1 MNWDEIGLKMG
12 LEIHQQLDTES
23 KLFCPCR
30 TELIDSEPDHDIV
43 RNLRPTQSELGK
55 FDRAAFEEAMRKL
68 HFHYEN
74 YDDGTCLV
82 EADEEPPHPLNREAL
97 ELAVTI
103 ALLLNMR
110 VVDEFHTMRKQV
122 IDGSNTGGF
131 QRTGLVATDGHLETP
146 QGTVKIEN
154 LCLEEDAARRI
165 RETED
170 GVVFRL
176 DRLGIPLVEIT
187 TDPSISDPQQLRDV
201 AYQIGQVLR
210 STRVKRGLGTIRQDL
225 NISIREGARV
235 EVKGVQDLDLIPE
248 IVEREVMRQLKLVE
262 IRNTLRKRGASVDGD
277 LVDVSEVFRDTAS
290 RIISSAESVLAVKL
304 MGFHG
309 LIGTEIQPGRRLGTE
324 MADYAKK
331 RGVKGIFHTD
341 ELPAYGITPEEV
353 KALRDAVDASE
364 DDAVVLVAH
373 DRETAENALREV
385 TKRARM
391 AIDGVPEETRKALPD
406 GNTQYLRPLPTSS
419 RMYLET
425 DIPLFSIEEEF
436 IAGIRENLPELP
448 SEKRERLMGE
458 YGLSGDL
465 ASQLVKRNLVEEFEA
480 LAEFRV
486 DVTVIA
492 SLLAYTLREL
502 GREGHDMDVIGIDE
516 LRDAIRLLEEGKV
529 SKDALRDIVAC
540 MADDGVTA
548 GEAAEKLDLLLLT
561 EDEVEAVID
570 EIIELNHEMIQERG
584 MGAMGPLMGQAM
596 GRLRGRADGK
606 IVNRILNS
614 KIRERL

>member
-30 TELIDSEPDHDIV
+30 TELMDSEPDHDIV

-262 IRNTLRKRGASVDGD
+262 IRNILRKRGASVDGD

-385 TKRARM
+385 MKRARM

-448 SEKRERLMGE
+448 SEKRERLIGE

>member
-30 TELIDSEPDHDIV
+30 TELMDSEPDHDIV

-385 TKRARM
+385 MKRARM